1 MVGLGSG
8 FSVEQHRLLL
18 TLKRRFA
25 ELSSEQYGEMGFWL
39 CTGVA
44 AVQSCAALLWLMAAG
59 PGGALQAELS
69 SGVSL
74 CPLGPAHAPGAGLWE
89 LWELSLGLWG

>member
-25 ELSSEQYGEMGFWL
+25 ELSPEQCDEMGFWL

-74 CPLGPAHAPGAGLWE
+74 CSPWDLHTLLGQGCG
-89 LWELSLGLWG
+89 SSGS